1 MRVVRAFD
9 PFADPAPL
17 IRRVYAYVAYRMGE
31 GADAEDVTSETF
43 ERAIRY
49 RGSYEAKKG
58 ELLPWLFGI
67 ARRCVDDALGK
78 RQEATSEHPDA
89 VVSDLEEDAIT
100 RLDFAAA
107 IAGLD
112 ERDQELIALRYGADL
127 TAAQIAELLGAR
139 TNTVEVALSRAR
151 ARLATALEQGEAGE
165 RAELRESRKV
175 SVTSTGSRQ
184 RRIESSSQEAPL

>member
-1 MRVVRAFD
+1 MRRAD

-67 ARRCVDDALGK
+67 ARRCVDDALAA
-78 RQEATSEHPDA
+78 RQKATSERPDA
-89 VVSDLEEDAIT
+89 VVSGLEEEAIT
-100 RLDFAAA
+100 RLDVAAA
-107 IAGLD
+107 VADLD
-112 ERDQELIALRYGADL
+112 ERDRELIALRYGADL

-151 ARLATALEQGEAGE
+151 ARLATALGQHRVDE
-165 RAELRESRKV
+165 RADLSESRKV

>member
-1 MRVVRAFD
+1 MRRSD

-49 RGSYEAKKG
+49 RRSYEARKG

-67 ARRCVDDALGK
+67 ARRCVNDALAA
-78 RQEATSEHPDA
+78 RQGGGWEHPDP
-89 VVSDLEEDAIT
+89 VVPDLEEQAIT
-100 RLDFAAA
+100 RLDVAAA
-107 IAGLD
+107 VAALD

-127 TAAQIAELLGAR
+127 TAAQIADLFGAR

-151 ARLATALEQGEAGE
+151 ARLATALEGNGADE
-165 RAELRESRKV
+165 RAHLRESRKV

>member
-1 MRVVRAFD
+1 MRRSD

-49 RGSYEAKKG
+49 RRSYEAKKG

-67 ARRCVDDALGK
+67 ARRCVDDALAA
-78 RQEATSEHPDA
+78 RQGTSWERPDA
-89 VVSDLEEDAIT
+89 VVPDLEEEAIT
-100 RLDFAAA
+100 RLDVAAA
-107 IAGLD
+107 VAGLD
-112 ERDQELIALRYGADL
+112 ERDRELIALRYGADL
-127 TAAQIAELLGAR
+127 TAAQIAELVGAR
-139 TNTVEVALSRAR
+139 VNTVEVALSRAR
-151 ARLATALEQGEAGE
+151 ARLATALGQEQTGE
-165 RAELRESRKV
+165 RADLTESRKV
-175 SVTSTGSRQ
+175 SVTSAGSRQ